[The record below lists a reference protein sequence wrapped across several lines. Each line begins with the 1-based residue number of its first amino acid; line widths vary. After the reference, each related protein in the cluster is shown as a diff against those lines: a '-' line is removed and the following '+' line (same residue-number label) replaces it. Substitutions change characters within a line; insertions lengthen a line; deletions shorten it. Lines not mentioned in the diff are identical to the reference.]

1 MDGRDSN
8 VIGRGHLVSKNERG
22 EFAHVF
28 FCGGVPQVSAPTSV
42 SPGYWSQHFYPILRL
57 FYVQYSVLIH
67 F

>member
-28 FCGGVPQVSAPTSV
+28 FCGGVPQVSPPLV
-42 SPGYWSQHFYPILRL
+42 
-57 FYVQYSVLIH
+57 
-67 F
+67 